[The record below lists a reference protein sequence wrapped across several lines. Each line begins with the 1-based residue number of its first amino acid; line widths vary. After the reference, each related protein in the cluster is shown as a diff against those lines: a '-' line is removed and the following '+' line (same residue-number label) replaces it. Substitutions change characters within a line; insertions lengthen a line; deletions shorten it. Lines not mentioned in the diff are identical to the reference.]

1 MRINPKYVNLTFATL
16 MSCVMSLIM
25 TCFITA
31 LNTGL
36 DANFFMR
43 WAMAWS
49 VAWPVAFLCNFLL
62 AARLRRWVAARAIAP
77 GGACH
82 GHLNRNRSFQQN
94 TRKTTLEWQEGLRPT
109 AAIPALLATR
119 R

>member
-1 MRINPKYVNLTFATL
+1 MILRQFLLPAENRMRINPKYVNLTFATL

-36 DANFFMR
+36 DTDFVMR

-49 VAWPVAFLCNFLL
+49 VAWPVAFFCNFLL
-62 AARLRRWVAARAIAP
+62 AARLRRWVASRAM
-77 GGACH
+77 
-82 GHLNRNRSFQQN
+82 
-94 TRKTTLEWQEGLRPT
+94 
-109 AAIPALLATR
+109 AADAA
-119 R
+119 

>member
-1 MRINPKYVNLTFATL
+1 MRLSDWSSDVCSSDLLPVENRMRINPKYVNLTFATL

-49 VAWPVAFLCNFLL
+49 VAWPVAFLFNFLL
-62 AARLRRWVAARAIAP
+62 AARLRRWVAARAIA
-77 GGACH
+77 
-82 GHLNRNRSFQQN
+82 
-94 TRKTTLEWQEGLRPT
+94 TDRKGVG
-109 AAIPALLATR
+109 
-119 R
+119 